1 MSWSNFGKLNSL
13 NIHFA
18 ESPSSLAAEIYGN
31 SENNVIRNQVE
42 VNIEVELSDIN
53 YNPLGVSLS
62 EITDAL
68 SLCDYETGKPLSS
81 PWITSS
87 IRGEYVRA
95 IGYSTVVK
103 SNHHSKKMGRTF
115 ISLFI
120 SCSEYPNTRSIA
132 VNIDIPGVGPFNTS
146 KNGTPTLNGP
156 NGEGGGVFKSPS
168 QVTVASVAPVDYSR
182 PENISVINRVDGKS
196 SYTMDYSSI
205 WIERDG
211 GNDVNDGQAAYQT
224 TPTFIKTASALQ
236 NHQFIGKETVVN
248 RKNAPLSN
256 LTLVEKVDQSFSIPL
271 SGTAEPDQW
280 TYVFGLWVNR
290 ETIGS
295 TSGGIQMTQSR
306 TIDKAVI
313 YHTESKNL
321 SYTATLPADAVA
333 VRTTKYD
340 ITIDELYRDNW
351 SLSEQSTSVSVT
363 DNFGNTGNL
372 TIQLINKGS
381 DDNSGYYPYLRVNG
395 E

>member
-18 ESPSSLAAEIYGN
+18 ESPSSFAAEIYGN

-42 VNIEVELSDIN
+42 VIIEVDLSDID
-53 YNPLGVSLS
+53 YNPLDVSAS
-62 EITDAL
+62 DITNAL
-68 SLCDYETGKPLSS
+68 SLCDYETGSPLLS
-81 PWITSS
+81 PWIASS
-87 IRGEYVRA
+87 ERGDYVRA

-103 SNHHSKKMGRTF
+103 SHHHSKKNVKTF

-156 NGEGGGVFKSPS
+156 NGETGGVFKSPS
-168 QVTVASVAPVDYSR
+168 QVTVTSVATVDYSR
-182 PENISVINRVDGKS
+182 PENISVINRVDGKN
-196 SYTMDYSSI
+196 SYTTDDSSI
-205 WIERDG
+205 NIEREGGMSVDDG
-211 GNDVNDGQAAYQT
+211 KAAHQT
-224 TPTFIKTASALQ
+224 TPTHIKTASTLQ
-236 NHQFIGKETVVN
+236 NHYFLGEKTVVN
-248 RKNAPLSN
+248 RKKASLSN
-256 LTLVEKVDQSFSIPL
+256 LGLVEMVDQSFSIPF

-280 TYVFGLWVNR
+280 TYVFGIWVNR

-295 TSGGIQMTQSR
+295 TSGGIQMMQSR

-321 SYTATLPADAVA
+321 SYTATLPTDAVA

-351 SLSEQSTSVSVT
+351 DLSEQSTSVSVT
-363 DNFGNTGNL
+363 DNFGNTGSL
-372 TIQLINKGS
+372 TIQLVNNGS
-381 DDNSGYYPYLRVNG
+381 DDNSGYHPYLRVNG